1 MEDPSWV
8 RGDEYGGSE
17 RREDFRLRTG
27 PTLDGW
33 AASERS
39 ERSAMSHTSMCS
51 GSSLSCGIQANWSN
65 MDPLPGNGVGRS
77 NREERRRRVVREA
90 AGCVLRFLL
99 EGAQLEDTLEYW
111 IQNQRERVA
120 WRYGKLTYDEVSVRW
135 IGDKSRGGLA
145 RPADAIR
152 LGDVRKVAFRAR
164 WRHVREGDQSGRG
177 AGAAIDTVRANG
189 RVFERQDEALEKQSQ
204 SWHRLY

>member
-1 MEDPSWV
+1 M

-99 EGAQLEDTLEYW
+99 EGAQLEDTLEY
-111 IQNQRERVA
+111 
-120 WRYGKLTYDEVSVRW
+120 
-135 IGDKSRGGLA
+135 
-145 RPADAIR
+145 
-152 LGDVRKVAFRAR
+152 
-164 WRHVREGDQSGRG
+164 
-177 AGAAIDTVRANG
+177 
-189 RVFERQDEALEKQSQ
+189 
-204 SWHRLY
+204 